1 MRIFILL
8 YLERFAIKFTIY
20 NYIYIIIKKTFAGK
34 STERSEDFSSRFVLT
49 EDTEEEGRQFL
60 NEDHYHRIFIRVRQA
75 RSFSRSVKFRDNE
88 CLSRHRNVTCHIS
101 VRPHVFEKFS
111 TGKREQKPMSRFPPH
126 RTEPSN
132 MYRVA
137 NVALEIQ
144 MRAWQ
149 NLRLF
154 ASSKIRV
161 SKGIWL
167 PWGEFSKTTLAEY
180 FLYRK
185 TV

>member
-1 MRIFILL
+1 MA
-8 YLERFAIKFTIY
+8 EESKDES
-20 NYIYIIIKKTFAGK
+20 IYIIILRTFCNYIYDLQLHLYNYKKRHLRAK
-34 STERSEDFSSRFVLT
+34 VQRPEDLSSWFVLT
-49 EDTEEEGRQFL
+49 EDREEEGRQFL

-75 RSFSRSVKFRDNE
+75 RSSSRSVKFRDNE

-132 MYRVA
+132 IYRVA
-137 NVALEIQ
+137 DVALEIQ
-144 MRAWQ
+144 MRGWQ

-161 SKGIWL
+161 LKGI
-167 PWGEFSKTTLAEY
+167 
-180 FLYRK
+180 
-185 TV
+185 